1 LYRSKKWIIR
11 GPSIL
16 VIGGAAVFA
25 MIHPPQ
31 FGAPAS
37 QETMETEK
45 AVAVSTAKVQ
55 KRSISQKVTLSGVV
69 GSKDSLDIMP
79 DNAGRVIS
87 VNADVGQKVSAGDI
101 LAQLDASGQKAAL
114 EEAKA
119 ELAQAQGKL
128 EQASGENSGQVKIA
142 QANVEIARAK
152 LNQLT
157 QGPSEA
163 MLQKAKTALDN
174 AGKEYESLRQYYAF
188 EQSADSPLGVA
199 VAKAEQTLQGISQG
213 TAQTIVSSGNA
224 EAASRGDLKAAEDN
238 LAQVRDE
245 KSTYAIAVQNAQDA
259 LNQAQR
265 AFDLYVQTKQPV
277 YSAYDAAYESLLK
290 ALVGAKDDLALAQA
304 NWSKAIQSAQ
314 AALDQKEA
322 AAEAASRLAQ
332 AQRQEALRNAQSALD
347 TARASRAETLKK
359 LEQQLAGAQSA
370 VDAAKANL
378 DALTAP
384 PDPNALAEAQAE
396 LQKAE
401 SQLALVQNPDA
412 GLIASLTAGV
422 DAARARE
429 DAARVSLD
437 RMTIRAPFDGV
448 VSQRNVTAG
457 SNVQPNRAMFTLI
470 GNALEI
476 SAKVD
481 EQHLGAIRTG
491 DEAEYTLP
499 SMPGQTYKAKV
510 YQISPT
516 SDTQTLTFNV
526 VLIPEKQDGLV
537 PGETVSLDVVT
548 ARIPDALMIPSAA
561 IVNINGHPQVF
572 VVDAGKTARLRDV
585 QTGYTD
591 GSGTQIVKGLAEGD
605 TVVTMGQTFL
615 ADGDKVKT
623 DSGLPASGNSPAA
636 EPKSGKEKKK
646 PGKSDSS
653 SQTGDSGNSP
663 ASEDGQTGDRGNT
676 S

>member
-1 LYRSKKWIIR
+1 
-11 GPSIL
+11 
-16 VIGGAAVFA
+16 
-25 MIHPPQ
+25 
-31 FGAPAS
+31 
-37 QETMETEK
+37 METEK

-429 DAARVSLD
+429 DAARVSL
-437 RMTIRAPFDGV
+437 RRG
-448 VSQRNVTAG
+448 R
-457 SNVQPNRAMFTLI
+457 QP
-470 GNALEI
+470 
-476 SAKVD
+476 
-481 EQHLGAIRTG
+481 
-491 DEAEYTLP
+491 AECH
-499 SMPGQTYKAKV
+499 
-510 YQISPT
+510 
-516 SDTQTLTFNV
+516 
-526 VLIPEKQDGLV
+526 
-537 PGETVSLDVVT
+537 
-548 ARIPDALMIPSAA
+548 R
-561 IVNINGHPQVF
+561 
-572 VVDAGKTARLRDV
+572 RL
-585 QTGYTD
+585 
-591 GSGTQIVKGLAEGD
+591 
-605 TVVTMGQTFL
+605 
-615 ADGDKVKT
+615 
-623 DSGLPASGNSPAA
+623 
-636 EPKSGKEKKK
+636 
-646 PGKSDSS
+646 
-653 SQTGDSGNSP
+653 
-663 ASEDGQTGDRGNT
+663 
-676 S
+676 